1 MLVVL
6 AFAASA
12 QNEPVADKVVAVVGK
27 NIVKLSDVEN
37 NYASIRVRQGYEN
50 AFENR
55 CNILESLLI
64 SKLLVH
70 KGEVDSV
77 EVTDEEIN
85 SNVEYYLQ
93 AYETQYGSKE
103 AIRQATGY
111 SYDELK
117 ILIGKMLRDRM
128 MTERVQAQLT
138 ASVKVTPGE
147 VKEFYQSIPAD
158 SLPTIPT
165 TYEIAEIVVE
175 PQINE
180 EERDRVRMELNK
192 MRERVLNGDNFAML
206 ATLYSEDPGSAK
218 KGGEL
223 GFFTRGKMVPE
234 FEAAAFALKPG
245 EVSPVIE
252 TAFGFHII
260 QFIERRG
267 NTVNVRHILMSPK
280 VSPEDLLRS
289 RMLLDS
295 VAQEIRLGHISFADA
310 ARQFST
316 SSNKTQGGAVSH
328 PSNGGQRFVKSELTQ
343 LYPGISIAT
352 MNVGDIS
359 NATAMKTD
367 DNKDAYRIVTLTH
380 SNPEHVANL
389 VDDYDR
395 LYEAALEN
403 AKQEKI
409 LNWASK
415 NIKYTYIRIDDE
427 FKDCSFRLDWTGK
440 NK

>member
-218 KGGEL
+218 KGEL